1 MESRR
6 GVRQDCILSLLLF
19 NLYIQAIF
27 REDLEDELVGIVMNG
42 ELLI

>member
-1 MESRR
+1 MEIRR

-27 REDLEDELVGIVMNG
+27 REALEDELGGIVMNG